1 MDNNSVQSNIDAMAE
16 EFEKQ
21 LGLQEEVSTPDGI
34 PTTEDLMNQGKTIY
48 SGGNE
53 VRNSIAKEINLEPHT
68 NNTSNIESSIYTE
81 TNKKSLEEVKTPYNT
96 ETKIEK
102 EEVKTPL
109 MSSEVNRNQSKINP
123 EDFLKN
129 LKVDLNNIDVVE
141 PNPINK
147 VKNFNFLMNRKSKT
161 QIVAVQSGYVAYVE
175 GLTYDDING
184 LLNSS
189 LDDYGSQLLLCQTV
203 YNAINTTSAGKLSFE
218 QWKENTSY
226 YDLESY
232 LYGIYLET
240 FPGTTDFTIKC
251 GHCGKEINAK
261 VNNDTLI
268 SADNTETTNMVGTI
282 LSNKNDSKTTMSN
295 AIIHT
300 SKKLFLEDSKL
311 IVKFKLP
318 TIKKHLDLLASI
330 NAKAKDH
337 NKHILTFLLF
347 VDNVYMLDLEQSLAS
362 GSPKYNEVI
371 DRNEMVNL
379 FKKLTYNDAKML
391 SDGINEMIRRYQVQF
406 KVKSFTC
413 SACGEPIGDIPVDM
427 ETLLF
432 FRITQ

>member
-141 PNPINK
+141 PNPVNK

-232 LYGIYLET
+232 LYGIYLEH
-240 FPGTTDFTIKC
+240 FPGTTDF
-251 GHCGKEINAK
+251 
-261 VNNDTLI
+261 
-268 SADNTETTNMVGTI
+268 
-282 LSNKNDSKTTMSN
+282 
-295 AIIHT
+295 
-300 SKKLFLEDSKL
+300 
-311 IVKFKLP
+311 
-318 TIKKHLDLLASI
+318 
-330 NAKAKDH
+330 
-337 NKHILTFLLF
+337 
-347 VDNVYMLDLEQSLAS
+347 
-362 GSPKYNEVI
+362 YN
-371 DRNEMVNL
+371 
-379 FKKLTYNDAKML
+379 
-391 SDGINEMIRRYQVQF
+391 
-406 KVKSFTC
+406 
-413 SACGEPIGDIPVDM
+413 
-427 ETLLF
+427 
-432 FRITQ
+432 